1 MNVKKI
7 EAANL
12 PGSELFKENNFTV
25 GFDYSTF
32 VQSGSYEITG
42 GKPGVGVVVKTV
54 QEFATNESR
63 CLQEKAL

>member
-1 MNVKKI
+1 M
-7 EAANL
+7 
-12 PGSELFKENNFTV
+12 FKENNFTV